1 MAYESFQS
9 DTFADIS
16 KESAMTTLLKVCPAL
31 FFGVFLSFSMVF
43 GQSPSAQEFKID
55 PYLNGLKINYLGA
68 EEFGTHQVIVEYAVK
83 PLEGSILEPKWQLSD
98 AVAIQNGKAIVVDD
112 FKLNTDY
119 LYRIGLVDAKL
130 QGEIDADK
138 VSWISEVQEFHS
150 KSVVENIF
158 VSAKE
163 TKIKVT
169 WTVDYSLLSDLSN
182 YGIVVSYNTAIEE
195 KRKEKKF
202 AAQDWVK
209 SDILPISTMNY
220 EISGLKDNEN
230 YVVKVGIVNKDT
242 GKEWY
247 SPKQAVA
254 TERAWGI
261 VRFLILMGAL
271 GLFIYGMKVMSDG
284 LQQAAGS
291 KLRNWLRAITSNRLK
306 GVFAGVGITALVQS
320 SSVTSVM
327 TVSFVNAGLLTLR
340 ESIGV
345 LLGANIGTTITA
357 WLVLLVGFKV
367 SIDSYSLVFIALIFP
382 MLFISKGKSKAISM
396 SVMGFA
402 LLFMGL
408 GFLKASV
415 PELDVDSALVQFFVK
430 YKDPTVFNRIMFVF
444 VGTLITIIL
453 QSSSTAMTLTMAL
466 VAKGILPFEIASAI
480 ILGENIGTTITATL
494 AATVG
499 NVFSKRAARVHMIFN
514 VVGVFWV
521 LLIFPYFLNF
531 VGWLTEL
538 FFRDPWNPA
547 DPSMANEGLAILH
560 SAFNVI
566 NVLLLVWFVP
576 QLQKIAEL
584 TVKSKGAADEEFR
597 LEFIGGNVVAADISI
612 FEAKKETQKFGQIT
626 SRMNGFLKK
635 MIGSKDKREFKKM
648 LEKIQ
653 KYEEI
658 TDRYEIEIA
667 EFLSKVSSGNM
678 SDKNSEEV
686 RALNSIANDLERI
699 GDIYYQMSLNLA
711 RKQAEKIWF
720 APEQRDGL
728 LAISVLV
735 EKAFEKMKAN
745 FELSLEKVDLQ
756 GAQELEG
763 AINEKRNELRNFHLQ
778 SMQEEDYNMRSGLIF
793 NDLFSSYER
802 IGDHIIN
809 VSEALAGK
817 I

>member
-1 MAYESFQS
+1 MTSIFRVG
-9 DTFADIS
+9 TFLFLS
-16 KESAMTTLLKVCPAL
+16 L
-31 FFGVFLSFSMVF
+31 FFLISTAIAQLPSP
-43 GQSPSAQEFKID
+43 QSFKID
-55 PYLNGLKINYLGA
+55 TYLNGLKI
-68 EEFGTHQVIVEYAVK
+68 THSNSSEVSDYQVVVEYAVK
-83 PLEGSILEPKWQLSD
+83 PLEGSVLEPKWKLTD
-98 AVAIQNGKAIVVDD
+98 GVLFKNGQALVVDE

-119 LYRIGLVDAKL
+119 LYRVGLIDANV
-130 QGEIDADK
+130 QGEIDPQK
-138 VSWISEVQEFHS
+138 VSWITDVQEFHS

-163 TKIKVT
+163 KVIKVA

-182 YGIVVSYNTAIEE
+182 YGIVVSYNLAIEE

-202 AAQDWVK
+202 AAQDWIK

-220 EISGLKDNEN
+220 EISGLTDNEN

-247 SPKQAVA
+247 SPKQSVS
-254 TERAWGI
+254 TERAWGL
-261 VRFLILMGAL
+261 VKFLILMGAL

-306 GVFAGVGITALVQS
+306 GVFAGIGITALVQS

-430 YKDPTVFNRIMFVF
+430 YKEPTVLNRIMFVF

-453 QSSSTAMTLTMAL
+453 QSSSAAMTLTMAL

-521 LLIFPYFLNF
+521 LLIFPYFLSF

-538 FFRDPWNPA
+538 FFGDPWNPA

-560 SAFNVI
+560 SAFNVL

-612 FEAKKETQKFGQIT
+612 FEAKKETQKFSEIT

-648 LEKIQ
+648 LERIE
-653 KYEEI
+653 KYEQI

-667 EFLSKVSSGNM
+667 NFLSKVSSGSM

-699 GDIYYQMSLNLA
+699 GDMYYQMSINLA
-711 RKQAEKIWF
+711 KKQEEKIWF
-720 APEQRDGL
+720 SPEQRDGL
-728 LAISVLV
+728 LVMSTLV
-735 EKAFEKMKAN
+735 EKAFTKMSMN
-745 FELSLEKVDLQ
+745 FELPEEKVDLQ
-756 GAQELEG
+756 GAQEIES
-763 AINEKRNELRNFHLQ
+763 AINEKRNQLRNFHLE
-778 SMQEEDYNMRSGLIF
+778 SIQEEDYNMRAGLIF

>member
-1 MAYESFQS
+1 
-9 DTFADIS
+9 
-16 KESAMTTLLKVCPAL
+16 MTSLLKVCSVLFLGIFITFSAAL
-31 FFGVFLSFSMVF
+31 A
-43 GQSPSAQEFKID
+43 QSAPQSNDFKIN
-55 PYLNGLKINYLGA
+55 PYLNGIKVQYKGSSDADAFQI
-68 EEFGTHQVIVEYAVK
+68 VVEYAVK
-83 PLEGSILEPKWQLSD
+83 PAIGSILEPNWKLTEASPFVSS
-98 AVAIQNGKAIVVDD
+98 AAIVVDE

-119 LYRIGLVDAKL
+119 LYRAGWIASEKA
-130 QGEIDADK
+130 QNIDAAQIK
-138 VSWISEVQEFHS
+138 WITDVQEFHS
-150 KSVVENIF
+150 KSVVENVF

-163 TKIKVT
+163 TKVKVA
-169 WTVDYSLLSDLSN
+169 WTLDYTLLSDLTN
-182 YGIVVSYNTAIEE
+182 YGIIVSYNLAIEE

-209 SDILPISTMNY
+209 SEVLPISTMNY
-220 EISGLKDNEN
+220 EITGLKDNEN
-230 YVVKVGIVNKDT
+230 YVVKVGIVNKET
-242 GKEWY
+242 GKDWY
-247 SPKQAVA
+247 SPKQAVS

-261 VRFLILMGAL
+261 VKFLILMGAL

-306 GVFAGVGITALVQS
+306 GVFAGIGITALVQS

-430 YKDPTVFNRIMFVF
+430 YQEPTVINRIMFVF

-453 QSSSTAMTLTMAL
+453 QSSSAAMTLTMAL

-480 ILGENIGTTITATL
+480 ILGENIGTTVTATL

-499 NVFSKRAARVHMIFN
+499 NVFSKRAARVHLIFN

-521 LLIFPYFLNF
+521 LMIFPYFLTF
-531 VGWLTEL
+531 VKFLTEL
-538 FFRDPWNPA
+538 FFGDPWNPA
-547 DPSMANEGLAILH
+547 DPSMANEGIAILH

-576 QLQKIAEL
+576 QLQKLAEL
-584 TVKSKGAADEEFR
+584 TVKSKGGTDEEFR

-612 FEAKKETQKFGQIT
+612 FEAKKETQKFSEIT
-626 SRMNGFLKK
+626 ARMNGFLKK
-635 MIGSKDKREFKKM
+635 MLISKDKKEFKKM
-648 LEKIQ
+648 LERIE
-653 KYEEI
+653 KYEQI

-667 EFLSKVSSGNM
+667 DFLSKVSSGNM

-699 GDIYYQMSLNLA
+699 GDMYYQMSLNIA
-711 RKQAEKIWF
+711 RKQEEKLWF
-720 APEQRDGL
+720 TPEQRDSL
-728 LAISVLV
+728 IQISDLV
-735 EKAFEKMKAN
+735 DNAFKKMLQN
-745 FELSLEKVDLQ
+745 HELPLEKVDLA
-756 GAQELEG
+756 GAQDLEQQ
-763 AINEKRNELRNFHLQ
+763 INDKRNELRNMHLL
-778 SMQEEDYNMRSGLIF
+778 SMQEEEYNMRSGLIF